1 MCDYDDDN
9 TKHPNRDR
17 SGDVR
22 SNHETIQ
29 AIRDSVDVGQRI
41 TVEEIADINGEDHV
55 IPVALVKDANG
66 ERVAVMRDVLDELDK
81 RAAGPRRRA
90 GTVEIG
96 ALDSL
101 IDYVNRFKAEEDDE
115 TVAFAPINPP
125 GVTVIFD
132 YHGHGS
138 GAPGWCGDRAVY
150 HCPLSRQWQLWC
162 KAEGV
167 GFSQLQFGE
176 LIETNEVDLYGDDQ
190 LGLASAAKMLETARN
205 LIIRQAG
212 KYERKIN
219 PTTGEGTLISVEE
232 HGSESTKIPKAFGL
246 AIPVFEGSDVK
257 YAIECRLRFSM
268 PNGRPEFSFVMQNR
282 QDVFDKALTELRQT
296 VAEKCGIPVFV
307 GNPPAAGK

>member
-1 MCDYDDDN
+1 MTMRDDDN
-9 TKHPNRDR
+9 SENGPILSNNESIHALRQGVSVEMRTCDISIDDNEGNEASIP
-17 SGDVR
+17 VR
-22 SNHETIQ
+22 LVE
-29 AIRDSVDVGQRI
+29 RGPGQI
-41 TVEEIADINGEDHV
+41 TVE
-55 IPVALVKDANG
+55 
-66 ERVAVMRDVLDELDK
+66 VMRDVIDEAE
-81 RAAGPRRRA
+81 RQSTGPRRRA
-90 GTVEIG
+90 GTVELG

-101 IDYVNRFKAEEDDE
+101 IDYVNRFKAEQDDE

-150 HCPLSRQWQLWC
+150 KCPLSRQWQLWC

-176 LIETNEVDLYGDDQ
+176 LIEANEVDLYGDDQ

-232 HGSESTKIPKAFGL
+232 HGSESTKIPRAFGL

-296 VAEKCGIPVFV
+296 VAEKCSIPVFV
-307 GNPPAAGK
+307 GNPPAAAK

>member
-1 MCDYDDDN
+1 MRDDENSENGPILSNNESIHALRQGVSVEMRTCDIEMASN
-9 TKHPNRDR
+9 EGN
-17 SGDVR
+17 DV
-22 SNHETIQ
+22 
-29 AIRDSVDVGQRI
+29 SVPVRLVERGPGQI
-41 TVEEIADINGEDHV
+41 TVE
-55 IPVALVKDANG
+55 
-66 ERVAVMRDVLDELDK
+66 VMRDVIDEAE
-81 RAAGPRRRA
+81 RQSAGPRRRA

-101 IDYVNRFKAEEDDE
+101 IDYVNRFKATADDE

-132 YHGHGS
+132 YHAHGG

-150 HCPLSRQWQLWC
+150 RCPLSRQWQLWC

-246 AIPVFEGSDVK
+246 AIPVFEGADTK

-268 PNGRPEFSFVMQNR
+268 VEGKVPQFSFVMQNR

-296 VAEKCGIPVFV
+296 VAEKCSIPVFV
-307 GNPPAAGK
+307 GNPPAAAK